1 MNAEHGEENVQVNAN
16 TYVHRWV
23 DRIKVKEFGVV
34 RVFLAIQRNYK
45 IVKKKRKKL
54 QKLIIEVQKKT
65 KQNRKNQNV

>member
-1 MNAEHGEENVQVNAN
+1 
-16 TYVHRWV
+16 V